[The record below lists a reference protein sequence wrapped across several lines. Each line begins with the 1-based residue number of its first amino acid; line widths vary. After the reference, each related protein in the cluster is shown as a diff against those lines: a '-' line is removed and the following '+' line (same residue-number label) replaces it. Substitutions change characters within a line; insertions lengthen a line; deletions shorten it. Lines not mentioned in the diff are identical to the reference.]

1 MARSDVQIDLATND
15 LKIEKSKSN
24 VYAGNSWRY
33 DSALDV
39 VIVSIQI
46 PREYSDGLDND
57 KDWKAY
63 TPSTNNLQKID
74 VIYVS
79 KLVELEYTYISIDG
93 LTFVISKE
101 SLGNY
106 SDEYGYAPNFLTVE
120 DYNLIIEE
128 ADLVEDD
135 YVFGYASQDSSAY
148 FIINRGVLG
157 DFVVEDNISQNEY
170 ILLNASE
177 GSFHQ
182 VPLQGVGIGNYIQS
196 PTSDQQLID
205 MVVEKFAVDTLRV
218 LGIVKNGDNITIET
232 EDFNR

>member
-46 PREYSDGLDND
+46 PREYSTGLDENR
-57 KDWKAY
+57 DWKTY
-63 TPSTNNLQKID
+63 TASTNNLQKID
-74 VIYVS
+74 AIYVS
-79 KLVELEYTYISIDG
+79 KLVELEYTYLSIDG
-93 LTFVISKE
+93 LTFAISKE
-101 SLGNY
+101 SLADY
-106 SDEYGYAPNFLTVE
+106 SQGYTPKFLTVN

-135 YVFGYASQDSSAY
+135 YIFGYASQESSAY
-148 FIINRGVLG
+148 FIINRSVLG
-157 DFVVEDNISQNEY
+157 DFVVEDKISQNEY

-196 PTSDQQLID
+196 PTSDQQLLD
-205 MVVEKFAVDTLRV
+205 KVVEKFAVDALRV
-218 LGIVKNGDNITIET
+218 LGIVKNDDNITIET
-232 EDFNR
+232 EDFNK